1 MPRQGKKKKKSA
13 FVVAIA
19 MLIISAIVI
28 TTASFA
34 WFTLGRSAQ
43 VDEIDLKVTKQGN
56 GIAISANASK
66 FTDSISYEN
75 LKGIATDN
83 AETNDRNEADYNA
96 ISEDFN
102 HFSDRISPATSTLA
116 CNSLP
121 QFFEGGIDRA
131 TNKMVATEATSA
143 DGRTINE
150 DAGFYAFD
158 VFVKNGGDAD
168 VDVKISEST
177 ITVEADAEGDAEYED
192 KGDAGFYGDT
202 VKAMRIGFVNCGTV
216 TEGNTTAAT
225 SGTPAVI
232 FADAESNARN
242 TAPLSAA
249 GEYDVADGAYT
260 VSSSNSYQCPVDTGS
275 EDVTMTLVP
284 GVNQI
289 RIYVWME
296 GQDANCTDNLMS
308 QFVSTNII
316 IAIV

>member
-1 MPRQGKKKKKSA
+1 MIKNKNGKKKRA
-13 FVVAIA
+13 FVASIA

-43 VDEIDLKVTKQGN
+43 VDEIDLKVTKQGE

-66 FTDSISYEN
+66 FTDTITYDN
-75 LKGIATDN
+75 LKGVATDS
-83 AETNDRNEADYNA
+83 AETADKNEADYNA

-102 HFSDRISPATSTLA
+102 HFSERISPASSTLA

-121 QFFEGGIDRA
+121 QFFQGGIDRA
-131 TNKMVATEATSA
+131 INKMVATEATSA
-143 DGRTINE
+143 DGREINE

-168 VDVKISEST
+168 VNVKMSEST
-177 ITVEADAEGDAEYED
+177 ITVDAEGDTYED

-216 TEGNTTAAT
+216 TEGNTAKAT
-225 SGTPAVI
+225 SGSPAVI
-232 FADAESNARN
+232 FAAADSDARN
-242 TAPLSAA
+242 TSPLSAA
-249 GEYDVADGAYT
+249 GEYDVAEGAYT
-260 VSSSNSYQCPVDTGS
+260 VSSSGKYQCSVDTGA
-275 EDVTMTLVP
+275 EDVTMTLKP

-289 RIYVWME
+289 RVYIWME

-308 QFVSTNII
+308 QYVSATII
-316 IAIV
+316 MAIV

>member
-1 MPRQGKKKKKSA
+1 MKRNGKKKRA
-13 FVVAIA
+13 FVASIA

-43 VDEIDLKVTKQGN
+43 VDEIDLKVTKQGE

-66 FTDSISYEN
+66 FTDSISYDN
-75 LKGIATDN
+75 LKGVATDK
-83 AETNDRNEADYNA
+83 AETTDKNEADYNA
-96 ISEDFN
+96 ISETFN
-102 HFSDRISPATSTLA
+102 HFSERISPSTSTLA
-116 CNSLP
+116 CNTLP

-158 VFVKNGGDAD
+158 VFVKNGGDAE
-168 VDVKISEST
+168 VKVKMSEST
-177 ITVEADAEGDAEYED
+177 ITVDAGDDTYED

-216 TEGNTTAAT
+216 AEGNTTQAT
-225 SGTPAVI
+225 SGKPEVI
-232 FADAESNARN
+232 FADKTSDARN
-242 TAPLSAA
+242 TAPLNAA
-249 GEYDVADGAYT
+249 GEYTVAEGSYT
-260 VSSSNSYQCPVDTGS
+260 VSSGNSYQCAVDTGS
-275 EDVTMTLVP
+275 EDVTMTLQP

-289 RIYVWME
+289 RVYIWME

-308 QFVSTNII
+308 QFISTNII

>member
-1 MPRQGKKKKKSA
+1 MQRQGKKRKKSA
-13 FVVAIA
+13 FVAAIA
-19 MLIISAIVI
+19 MLVISAIVI

-75 LKGIATDN
+75 LKGIATDD
-83 AETNDRNEADYNA
+83 AATNEKNEADYNA

-102 HFSDRISPATSTLA
+102 HFSERISPATSTLA

-131 TNKMVATEATSA
+131 TSKMVATEATSA

-177 ITVEADAEGDAEYED
+177 IKVDAEGDTYED

-242 TAPLSAA
+242 TSPLNAA

-260 VSSSNSYQCPVDTGS
+260 VSSSNSYQCSVDTGS

-289 RIYVWME
+289 RVYVWME

-316 IAIV
+316 ISIV